1 MNWFTIGAHYKS
13 TPNFKALP
21 PTIQELLVRSI
32 AINSGYT
39 SRVIVSTVVK
49 TALSV
54 SLTHTDKLSLSQV
67 LINCHSHMY

>member
-13 TPNFKALP
+13 TPNFKALA

-39 SRVIVSTVVK
+39 SRVIVSTAVK
-49 TALSV
+49 PSSV
-54 SLTHTDKLSLSQV
+54 SLSHI
-67 LINCHSHMY
+67 LINCHSHTYQ